1 MMDKE
6 RERERKRERVC
17 VCVCEN
23 DSFYV
28 FLYNNNRELSSVQDR
43 VSGLYNRDDKK
54 SIARNLS
61 FNVG

>member
-6 RERERKRERVC
+6 RVRERENE
-17 VCVCEN
+17 
-23 DSFYV
+23 SFYV

-43 VSGLYNRDDKK
+43 ASGLYNRDDKK